1 MDKTLLDKCL
11 KASFLHSLFFIIE
24 FDPVSDP
31 NKDMMLCI
39 ERIKFVELFWQLRS
53 CTVTVPKPT
62 TSWRLMVVSNSIS
75 GMYVPGRVQ

>member
-31 NKDMMLCI
+31 NKDMMLGI
-39 ERIKFVELFWQLRS
+39 ERIKYEELFWQLRS
-53 CTVTVPKPT
+53 CTLTKT
-62 TSWRLMVVSNSIS
+62 HHIQEVSNSIS
-75 GMYVPGRVQ
+75 GMYVRTRVQ